1 MRGTNF
7 WRAGRRARINPDN
20 PNSNL
25 FFSLATTALLC
36 RSSRVGA
43 FHTRPAYTSREGNVV
58 QHRAGA
64 AANQS
69 TPPAMVFPNDWEGFS
84 PAIMGRVMDCE
95 FCSPS
100 LGPIRFVWWANT
112 LCRCCRSLARTPHP
126 YFAFDGVYPYFFE
139 ILPPV
144 ERRAIRATEISG
156 FAEGVE

>member
-1 MRGTNF
+1 ML
-7 WRAGRRARINPDN
+7 N
-20 PNSNL
+20 PNSHWITTPSTSAQRLLAGLPTYRGSTIRERKLNPTFSAGHQFL
-25 FFSLATTALLC
+25 ACREAGENQSRQPQFKSFFSPATTALLC

-95 FCSPS
+95 FCFPIPRSHS
-100 LGPIRFVWWANT
+100 LCMVG
-112 LCRCCRSLARTPHP
+112 
-126 YFAFDGVYPYFFE
+126 
-139 ILPPV
+139 
-144 ERRAIRATEISG
+144 
-156 FAEGVE
+156 